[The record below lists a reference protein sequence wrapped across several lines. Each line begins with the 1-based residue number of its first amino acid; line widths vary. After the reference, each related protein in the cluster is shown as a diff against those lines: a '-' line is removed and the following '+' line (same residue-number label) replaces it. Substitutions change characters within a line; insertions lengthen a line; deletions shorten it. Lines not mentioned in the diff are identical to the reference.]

1 MYVINVKTVTYR
13 SKSEP
18 ASTPTTSAIVCHV
31 FGNKTEKPTKDGSE
45 KSSNVLIA
53 LDRDPIDLAKT
64 MKAGINKSINQT
76 ETRNT
81 EYKIEYK
88 ASSKQKLQHAHHFP
102 DQRKYE
108 NIPRD
113 SGNE

>member
-64 MKAGINKSINQT
+64 MKAGINKR
-76 ETRNT
+76 TRNSRMIIIFHPT
-81 EYKIEYK
+81 LNQLLY
-88 ASSKQKLQHAHHFP
+88 
-102 DQRKYE
+102 
-108 NIPRD
+108 
-113 SGNE
+113 